1 MRGMAMTLWSRW
13 RHKATTQDR
22 ELNLELQ
29 DLSARLADDYRA
41 RGVPDDEAHR
51 RAALDVGGIPQTLER
66 CRDVRRFSG
75 FADVWRDLRLAARAL
90 RRSPN
95 FTAAAIAT
103 LATGVATAAV
113 VFGLVDAVL
122 LRPLLYPEPERLLA
136 LTSSTTYTNSAQ
148 SGSIFHYLLS
158 RSQAFES
165 VASAG
170 ASMGWNLVIGDRAVY
185 VRGLPVSHAYFDV
198 LGVQPLVGRAIGLE
212 EDLSNGADVVVI
224 SHQLAK
230 DHFGDVSEA
239 PGRVVRLGGRAATI
253 VGVMPATF
261 ESVPAAD
268 IWTPLRASPTDR
280 SINSTVIG
288 RLRAGTSANQAVAEL
303 DLLRPRMVQDLQD
316 SAGAFPQRLQQLTWA
331 PFQAV
336 VTGDRRPTLQLL
348 SIAAVFVL
356 LIACANLASLHVV
369 RATARRQEIGVRV
382 ALGASVGRVIGHLG
396 AESLLIGLGA
406 SVLGSSIAYA
416 ATKLLAP
423 SISQGIVQAGTVSV
437 DARTMAVIVAIA
449 VVSSMLAGLWPAWI
463 AARMHRCGGMRS
475 SVAQPSD
482 SGTSRTVRRGFVLIQ
497 VAMATMLLIGAGLT
511 VRLLMRMS
519 ESELGFEPSG
529 VLTAQMSLQGREA
542 PDADV
547 LSRLS
552 TQILDRL
559 RALPTVESAAF
570 GSQVPVERGL
580 NVPIAPTGIVRDM
593 RTVDWRYVSPDYF
606 ETLKIPVLVGRAFDA
621 QDHRSGP
628 PVAIVN
634 AAFAREFF
642 GGPQQA
648 VGRVTQ
654 LAPMV
659 SDTPREIVGVVG
671 DSRAASTAGRY
682 RGHPLVAPPPPM
694 MFVPVGQVPDGALA
708 LAHRFFP
715 VRWIVRVSGGR
726 TSVERAA
733 QEALQRQVPTI
744 PVVRWQWMPDLIEES
759 KGSSRVMRS
768 VLVLFASLGL
778 LLAAIGLYGLAAYSV
793 AVRAREFGIRRAL
806 GATATMVLRSVL
818 GDQIK
823 LCLTGV
829 VVGLAGAAV
838 LSRALATTLVGF
850 DALDALVYA
859 TVLVVVVAASGLV
872 ACLPSIRAIRITP
885 MAALR
890 EE

>member
-1 MRGMAMTLWSRW
+1 MTFWSRW
-13 RHKATTQDR
+13 RHKATMQDR

-41 RGVPDDEAHR
+41 RGVPKEEAHR

-66 CRDVRRFSG
+66 CRDVRRFSAFG
-75 FADVWRDLRLAARAL
+75 DVWRDLRRAARAL
-90 RRSPN
+90 RRSPS
-95 FTAAAIAT
+95 FTGAAVTT

-122 LRPLLYPEPERLLA
+122 LRPLPYPNLERLLA
-136 LTSSTTYTNSAQ
+136 LTSSATYTNSAQ
-148 SGSIFHYLLS
+148 SGAIFHYVRS

-165 VASAG
+165 IASAG
-170 ASMGWNLVIGDRAVY
+170 ASTGWNLVIGDRAVY
-185 VRGLPVSHAYFDV
+185 VRGLSVSHAYFDV
-198 LGVQPLVGRAIGLE
+198 LGVPPLAGRAIGQV
-212 EDLSNGADVVVI
+212 EDLSNGPDVVVI
-224 SHQLAK
+224 SHQLAT
-230 DHFGDVSEA
+230 DHFGNVTDA
-239 PGRVVRLGGRAATI
+239 PGRVVRLGGKTATVI
-253 VGVMPATF
+253 GVMPATF
-261 ESVPAAD
+261 QSVPSAD
-268 IWTPLRASPTDR
+268 VWTPLRADPNDR
-280 SINSTVIG
+280 SINATVIG
-288 RLRAGTSANQAVAEL
+288 RLRAGVSGREAAAEL
-303 DLLRPRMVQDLQD
+303 NVLRPRMVQDLRD
-316 SAGAFPQRLQQLTWA
+316 SARAFPQRLQQLTWA
-331 PFQAV
+331 PLQAV

-348 SIAAVFVL
+348 GIAAVFVL

-369 RATARRQEIGVRV
+369 RAAARRQEIGVRV
-382 ALGASVGRVIGHLG
+382 ALGASVGRVMGHLG

-406 SVLGSSIAYA
+406 SALGSGIAYA
-416 ATKLLAP
+416 ATTLLAP
-423 SISQGIVQAGTVSV
+423 SLSQGIVQADTVSV
-437 DARTMAVIVAIA
+437 DARTIAVIVAVA

-463 AARMHRCGGMRS
+463 AGRMHQCGGMRS

-482 SGTSRTVRRGFVLIQ
+482 AGTGRTVRRGFVLVQ

-519 ESELGFEPSG
+519 ESGLGFEPSG
-529 VLTAQMSLQGREA
+529 VLTAQMSLQGGEA

-559 RALPTVESAAF
+559 EALPNVQSAAF

-580 NVPIAPTGIVRDM
+580 NVPIAPTGIVPDM

-606 ETLKIPVLVGRAFDA
+606 ETLRIPVLVGRAFDA
-621 QDHRSGP
+621 RDQRSGP

-634 AAFAREFF
+634 AAFASEFF

-648 VGRVTQ
+648 IGRVTQ

-659 SDTPREIVGVVG
+659 SDPPREIIGVVG

-682 RGHPLVAPPPPM
+682 RGHPLIAQPPPM

-715 VRWIVRVSGGR
+715 VRWMVRVSGGR

-744 PVVRWQWMPDLIEES
+744 PVVRWQWMPDVIEEA
-759 KGSSRVMRS
+759 KASSRAMRT

-778 LLAAIGLYGLAAYSV
+778 LLAAVGLYGVAAYSV
-793 AVRAREFGIRRAL
+793 AVRTREFGIRRAL
-806 GATATMVLRSVL
+806 GATATMVFRGVL
-818 GDQIK
+818 GEQ
-823 LCLTGV
+823 LRLSVT
-829 VVGLAGAAV
+829 GLALGLVGAAA
-838 LSRALATTLVGF
+838 LARALATTLVG
-850 DALDALVYA
+850 LDPLEPSVYGS
-859 TVLVVVVAASGLV
+859 VLIVVLGASGLV
-872 ACLPSIRAIRITP
+872 ACLPSIRAVRVSP
-885 MAALR
+885 MTALR
-890 EE
+890 DE